1 MIGNFLWLILVFGI
15 ILKRKTLNMTK
26 MIIKIRTRAVGIL
39 MFALFPRK
47 IVPILKFA
55 VYFVI
60 DIDLNIK
67 QSKENVN
74 FSLDKV

>member
-1 MIGNFLWLILVFGI
+1 
-15 ILKRKTLNMTK
+15 MTK
-26 MIIKIRTRAVGIL
+26 MIIKIRARAVGIL
-39 MFALFPRK
+39 MFALFTRK

-55 VYFVI
+55 VYFVF

-74 FSLDKV
+74 FFS

>member
-1 MIGNFLWLILVFGI
+1 
-15 ILKRKTLNMTK
+15 
-26 MIIKIRTRAVGIL
+26 MIIKIRARAVGIL

-55 VYFVI
+55 VYFVF

-67 QSKENVN
+67 QSKENDN
-74 FSLDKV
+74 FSLEKV